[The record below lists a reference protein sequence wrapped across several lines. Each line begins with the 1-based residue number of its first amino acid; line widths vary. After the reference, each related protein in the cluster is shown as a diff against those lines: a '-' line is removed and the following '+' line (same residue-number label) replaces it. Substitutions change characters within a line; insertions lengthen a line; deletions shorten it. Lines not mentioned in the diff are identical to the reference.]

1 MDTNKEKNQEQEFKE
16 KVIDMADTIAI
27 RNFGKK
33 SARQFREDTVKDIN
47 TTPEDVM
54 DQNPDMSENQ
64 AKTFARTINEDGMR
78 AASSF
83 TQALTLK
90 ILYQELQTPYYLS
103 QFDFVNN
110 FDDIVMEAGNTKEWV
125 FKPDT
130 GMSVYNIN
138 ERVATNIITPVA
150 YASTA
155 SMYTI
160 GNSGTKQLTENAY
173 QFRKL
178 TTILRN
184 EWLPFFISGKLDEFI
199 SQIVKSMRTTYNYF
213 KAHTILQRLY
223 CESMLAINGATN
235 AQNQCEGAI
244 TLVRG
249 TQRELFSCLF
259 AEIMPILMKMQLGEP
274 IYPYKNG
281 MNDAII
287 TSKPDDIIMLVPE
300 EFKTAL
306 VSMWSTLPQ
315 AQLMEL
321 NQLINPNNII
331 ALGSQLVIPGAKN
344 LAINGTGTSMT
355 IAKTTNTGNESNSI
369 TKDANL
375 KYIPTNSILIFDKRF
390 IKHILQIDIT
400 SDQDWSANLATDIY
414 LHVWGVSKML
424 PWLPIVVY
432 NNPNLTNIPT
442 GTNN

>member
-64 AKTFARTINEDGMR
+64 AKAFARTINEEGMR
-78 AASSF
+78 AAASF

-90 ILYQELQTPYYLS
+90 VLYQELQTPYYLS
-103 QFDFVNN
+103 QFDFVNH

-130 GMSVYNIN
+130 GMSVYDIN
-138 ERVATNIITPVA
+138 QRVATNIITPVA

-155 SMYTI
+155 SMYTL
-160 GNSGTKQLTENAY
+160 GSGGQKQLTENAY

-178 TTILRN
+178 ATIMRN

-199 SQIVKSMRTTYNYF
+199 SQIVESMRTTYNYF

-223 CESMLAINGATN
+223 CESMLAVNRATT
-235 AQNQCEGAI
+235 AQNSREGKI
-244 TLVRG
+244 TLVQG

-259 AEIMPILMKMQLGEP
+259 AEIMPILMDMQLGEP
-274 IYPYKNG
+274 IYPYKEG

-287 TSKPDDIIMLVPE
+287 TSKPDDIIMIVPK

-315 AQLMEL
+315 AQLMKL
-321 NQLINPNNII
+321 SKLINPDNII

-344 LAINGTGTSMT
+344 MATTGTGTGMT
-355 IAKTTNTGNESNSI
+355 ITTSRNIGDESNSI
-369 TKDANL
+369 TKNRDL

-390 IKHILQIDIT
+390 IKHIMQIDIT
-400 SDQDWSANLATDIY
+400 SSQDWSANLATDIY

-432 NNPNLTNIPT
+432 NNPNLTHIPT